1 MPWWS
6 CRAGGPFERVS
17 VADGRRP
24 GKAGSR
30 RIRVVGGVPLGRL
43 RRRVA
48 RADGRIEG
56 KYEPAPW
63 RPRERGEFRT
73 TVVRKSPRA
82 RGWPSGQGGW
92 AEFHKTV
99 LWNSGHPPRG
109 AVPSTCE
116 ATLPSPWRSGGS
128 GSAATSE
135 RNASTS
141 VPKMHD
147 AITDVAG

>member
-1 MPWWS
+1 MPLWG
-6 CRAGGPFERVS
+6 CLAGGPFERVS

-63 RPRERGEFRT
+63 HSRGSGASFGRQSSGSRPGLGGGPPGK
-73 TVVRKSPRA
+73 VGGANSPRLA
-82 RGWPSGQGGW
+82 W
-92 AEFHKTV
+92 
-99 LWNSGHPPRG
+99 
-109 AVPSTCE
+109 
-116 ATLPSPWRSGGS
+116 
-128 GSAATSE
+128 
-135 RNASTS
+135 
-141 VPKMHD
+141 
-147 AITDVAG
+147 

>member
-1 MPWWS
+1 MPWS
-6 CRAGGPFERVS
+6 GCRAGGPFERVS
-17 VADGRRP
+17 VADGGRP

-48 RADGRIEG
+48 RTDGRIEG
-56 KYEPAPW
+56 KYEPA
-63 RPRERGEFRT
+63 
-73 TVVRKSPRA
+73 
-82 RGWPSGQGGW
+82 
-92 AEFHKTV
+92 
-99 LWNSGHPPRG
+99 
-109 AVPSTCE
+109 
-116 ATLPSPWRSGGS
+116 PWRSGGS

-147 AITDVAG
+147 AITDVAGIEVGHFTDADALTGCTAVL